1 MDQQSANALTP
12 AEGVG
17 KQTVGFASFQSGKAN
32 NRSAFFGNQYVA
44 TFDLRERHFDR
55 VRMGLKRGAIFIE
68 GHGCPPLQIL
78 KMRTLLDARRPDDH
92 RVRT

>member
-1 MDQQSANALTP
+1 MTSPVGAVWRDINNVLRRRYPLVELVLSPTVRQAPALLGETL
-12 AEGVG
+12 
-17 KQTVGFASFQSGKAN
+17 
-32 NRSAFFGNQYVA
+32 
-44 TFDLRERHFDR
+44 DLRELYFDR

-68 GHGCPPLQIL
+68 DHGCPPLQIL